1 MGSIDMDEVT
11 SVTYDGQTVNQ
22 IYLAESSGNTLIWPR
37 QVEYTTSYAN
47 VHSTN
52 PKNVSGYGCL
62 WNSDLGWSVYLLEG
76 QLYIAIGMLSSTNHG
91 SANQN
96 TLRLASPESLAN
108 HYTTTGWSVNNK
120 SIFVETVRL
129 PLTTVGTW
137 VYGTG
142 GGGGYPDYVI
152 WPTNTSYVGGSRFSN
167 WFGHGVHH
175 YAPGYDTENNYSRW
189 MMRAKLETNNRI
201 TVEMNPGRYGTGD
214 TGSSM
219 TLNALN
225 CCFNII
231 AGRANGTPLEPFTFS
246 YV

>member
-1 MGSIDMDEVT
+1 MPTQSIDLGNTDT
-11 SVTYDGQTVNQ
+11 CSFDGSDVHK
-22 IYLAESSGNTLIWPR
+22 IYLNQSLIWTKP
-37 QVEYTTSYAN
+37 QVQYTTSYAN

-62 WNSDLGWSVYLLEG
+62 WNSDLGWSVYSLSG
-76 QLYIAIGMLSSTNHG
+76 QLYIAIGMLSTTDHG
-91 SANQN
+91 SANQQ
-96 TLRLASPESLAN
+96 TLRLATPASLAN
-108 HYTTTGWSVNNK
+108 HYNTTGWGVNFQ

-129 PLTTVGTW
+129 PLSTVGTW

-152 WPTNTSYVGGSRFSN
+152 WPTSTSYHGPSRFSN

-175 YAPGYDTENNYSRW
+175 YAPGYATENNYSRW
-189 MMRAKLETNNRI
+189 MVRAKLETNNRI
-201 TVEMNPGRYGTGD
+201 TVDMNSGRYGTGD

-231 AGRANGTPLEPFTFS
+231 AGRANGTALSPFTFS